1 MSMTI
6 ELSAEEEATYKAQ
19 ALAEGLTLE
28 QWLKKVANDHVHPA
42 RGQQPITAPQS
53 NLADVCAK
61 VRGLADD
68 LDFSRDPS
76 TGRSVDL

>member
-6 ELSAEEEATYKAQ
+6 ELSAEEEAAYKAH
-19 ALAEGLTLE
+19 ALAEGLTVE
-28 QWLKKVANDHVHPA
+28 QWLKKVANNRVQPA
-42 RGQQPITAPQS
+42 RGQLASASPQS

-68 LDFSRDPS
+68 LDFSRNPS

>member
-6 ELSAEEEATYKAQ
+6 ELSAEEEAAYKAH

-28 QWLKKVANDHVHPA
+28 QWLRKVANDRVHPESV
-42 RGQQPITAPQS
+42 QQPMASQQS
-53 NLADVCAK
+53 KLAAVCAT

-68 LDFSRDPS
+68 LDFSRNPS